1 MGNFC
6 NCLTKLL
13 IKDQIKSKIMHLLH
27 KIIDDGTNCYGDN
40 KHLMKLKNQMTV
52 ARGMSNEWSVM
63 TNQCIAKG

>member
-40 KHLMKLKNQMTV
+40 KHFNEIKK
-52 ARGMSNEWSVM
+52 SNDCCTGYVE
-63 TNQCIAKG
+63 